1 MNVSHVNISQWG
13 FSRLNLPSKVKATVN
28 PNQYLV
34 KMGRDL
40 NHSWM
45 SPPAILLPLKSFH
58 IQFNLISKEINI
70 NQCNHRRTCRQYVGE
85 LFSVWIF
92 RWCWR
97 VSAQCCCCCCC
108 VVICCCVA
116 AGGAAASWAP
126 SRGRAAPAAAS
137 AGTGPST
144 APACPTSRGLHKC
157 TVIIRWIC

>member
-70 NQCNHRRTCRQYVGE
+70 NQCNHRRTCRHSRQYVGE
-85 LFSVWIF
+85 LFSV
-92 RWCWR
+92 
-97 VSAQCCCCCCC
+97 
-108 VVICCCVA
+108 
-116 AGGAAASWAP
+116 
-126 SRGRAAPAAAS
+126 
-137 AGTGPST
+137 
-144 APACPTSRGLHKC
+144 
-157 TVIIRWIC
+157 

>member
-1 MNVSHVNISQWG
+1 MKSTCSCKESKGWWGSGTLSVDWEDTRTGRWLVARCETWSWNHLMKCSTYSLIPYFVMNVSHVNISQWG

-70 NQCNHRRTCRQYVGE
+70 NQSNHRRTCRQYVGE
-85 LFSVWIF
+85 LFSVWIL
-92 RWCWR
+92 
-97 VSAQCCCCCCC
+97 
-108 VVICCCVA
+108 
-116 AGGAAASWAP
+116 P
-126 SRGRAAPAAAS
+126 
-137 AGTGPST
+137 
-144 APACPTSRGLHKC
+144 LK
-157 TVIIRWIC
+157 